1 MFHARCLSG
10 ILLALLLTGYAAAE
24 DAKVK
29 KVLYLGIDGCRFDSI
44 EKAETPN
51 LDALMKNGIK
61 SDHCLIL
68 GERYQKNDTIS
79 GPGWSTIYT
88 GVWADKHGV
97 HDNTF
102 KGANYKEY
110 PHFFQR
116 IREAQP
122 TARLA
127 SFVTWLPIKKF
138 IVSAADVNEADE
150 DEIGHNYAKA
160 DTSAAAKAVKELSEN
175 DPTVVCYYIGNVDET
190 GHKFGFHPSV
200 PQYIAAIEEADKHIG
215 DVLAA
220 LKGRKTYAQEDW
232 LVIVTADHGGKG
244 TSHSAGHKVPEIYN
258 SFLIVSGDAAQ
269 RGDFQEQVYLVDAA
283 PTILTFLGVKI
294 DGSWKLDGRAV
305 GLK

>member
-1 MFHARCLSG
+1 MSFARCFNAVA
-10 ILLALLLTGYAAAE
+10 LALLLTLYTPAE

-51 LDALMKNGIK
+51 LDALMKDGIK

-79 GPGWSTIYT
+79 GPGWSSIYT

-102 KGANYKEY
+102 KGANYKDY
-110 PHFFQR
+110 PHFFQH
-116 IREAQP
+116 IRDAQP
-122 TARLA
+122 KARLT
-127 SFVTWLPIKKF
+127 SFVTWTPIKKF
-138 IVSAADVNEADE
+138 IVSAADVNETDE
-150 DEIGHNYAKA
+150 DEITRDYAKSDIA
-160 DTSAAAKAVKELSEN
+160 AAAKAVKELTEN
-175 DPTVVCYYIGNVDET
+175 DSTVVCYYIGNVDET

-200 PQYIAAIEEADKHIG
+200 PQYIAAIEEADKHVG
-215 DVLAA
+215 EVLAA
-220 LKGRKTYAQEDW
+220 IKARETYAQEDW
-232 LVIVTADHGGKG
+232 LVVVTADHGGKG
-244 TSHSAGHKVPEIYN
+244 TSHSNGHKIPEIYN

-269 RGDFQEQVYLVDAA
+269 RGDFSEQVYLVDAV
-283 PTILTFLGVKI
+283 PTILTFLEIKI
-294 DGSWKLDGRAV
+294 DEAWKLDGRAV